1 MVHIKIYFKN
11 EERKSFSG
19 SLCWWNGTQFL
30 ITAQVPASF
39 YFSDRH
45 PRGYILADAIQG
57 KVVQTRCGPSRTS
70 GLRAH
75 CLPARQPFQAEC
87 GGFPLLGGWRPQVA
101 GGSHDR
107 QWVPPVCVCVPTR
120 VPNPPHSFSGISKA
134 QAGSQPISKSLC
146 GQKSPVSVG
155 LPRDRAAA
163 GGGVIWGAAPLV
175 RKIPGQRGDPPGCLS
190 CLSASLPPSP
200 APLCLPPLGVLLALL
215 RGPCHTSLLAVPGPL
230 SLGPQLPAP
239 SPPSVLFSL
248 VTSR

>member
-75 CLPARQPFQAEC
+75 CLPARQPFQALSVAASLSW
-87 GGFPLLGGWRPQVA
+87 GDGALRWQVA
-101 GGSHDR
+101 HMTGSGFL
-107 QWVPPVCVCVPTR
+107 QCVSVCPQGFLTLLT
-120 VPNPPHSFSGISKA
+120 P
-134 QAGSQPISKSLC
+134 SQEDLRPRLGPSPSA
-146 GQKSPVSVG
+146 PVSVARKVLCQSG
-155 LPRDRAAA
+155 SP
-163 GGGVIWGAAPLV
+163 GIGQQQEGV
-175 RKIPGQRGDPPGCLS
+175 
-190 CLSASLPPSP
+190 
-200 APLCLPPLGVLLALL
+200 
-215 RGPCHTSLLAVPGPL
+215 
-230 SLGPQLPAP
+230 
-239 SPPSVLFSL
+239 
-248 VTSR
+248 